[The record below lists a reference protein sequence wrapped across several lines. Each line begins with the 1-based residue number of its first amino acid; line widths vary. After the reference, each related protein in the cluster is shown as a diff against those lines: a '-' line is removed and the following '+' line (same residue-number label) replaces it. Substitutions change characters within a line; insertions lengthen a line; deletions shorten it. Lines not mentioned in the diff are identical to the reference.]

1 MIMKRSALPT
11 PFLLLGIAC
20 LAASSTGAATSLAGR
35 PAAPA
40 TQPGP
45 STIVLSGPA
54 DPDGG
59 KALTV
64 TLDFS
69 AAPEHK
75 DWAIRAGKYAIR
87 WHPQLAAL
95 LASEGFTPA
104 RDIKLVL
111 KQMEGVA
118 FCSGNTIT
126 IAAKW
131 IQDHPDDFGMV
142 VHELT
147 HVLQG
152 YPGRRGNPGWL
163 VEGIADYVR
172 YYIVEPDSPRRRF
185 NPERESYERGY
196 QPAAGM
202 LHWIEQTA
210 GPGVI
215 TQLNRALRAGT
226 YSPQLFREITGDNP
240 SAMWE
245 RYKASLAKQ
254 STTRPATT
262 RTTRA
267 R

>member
-1 MIMKRSALPT
+1 MRPSIVRTAS
-11 PFLLLGIAC
+11 LLLGIAC
-20 LAASSTGAATSLAGR
+20 LAASPPGASTSPSRRA
-35 PAAPA
+35 AAPA
-40 TQPGP
+40 TRPAQ

-54 DPDGG
+54 DPTGG
-59 KALTV
+59 KPLTV

-75 DWAIRAGKYAIR
+75 NWAIEAGEYAIR
-87 WHPQLAAL
+87 WHPQLATL

-104 RDIKLVL
+104 RDVTLVF
-111 KQMEGVA
+111 KHMDGVA

-131 IQDHPDDFGMV
+131 IKDHPDDFGMV

-147 HVLQG
+147 HVLQN
-152 YPGRRGNPGWL
+152 YPSRRGNPGWL

-172 YYIVEPDSPRRRF
+172 YYVVEPDSPRRRF

-202 LHWIEQTA
+202 LHWLEQTA

-215 TQLNRALRAGT
+215 TQLNRALRDGR
-226 YSPQLFREITGDNP
+226 YSPRLFREIAGGDP
-240 SAMWE
+240 GAVWE
-245 RYKASLAKQ
+245 RYKASLAKR
-254 STTRPATT
+254 STTKPTTT